1 MFISSRDHARF
12 GYLFL
17 RDGEWEGEQLISK
30 QWIEMAKTPTDVRP
44 NYGYMNWFLNTEQ
57 AMHFSNAPLGNVCFI
72 GAGTNMIWLDPSH
85 DMVAVVRWIRQP
97 NEFIG
102 RVLAAFEDGRD

>member
-17 RDGEWEGEQLISK
+17 RGGRWRGEQLISSK
-30 QWIEMAKTPTDVRP
+30 WIEMARTPTDVQP
-44 NYGYMNWFLNTEQ
+44 TYGYMNWFLNTEERKR
-57 AMHFSNAPLGNVCFI
+57 FSNAPVGNVFFL
-72 GAGTNMIWLDPSH
+72 GAGTNMVWLDPSH
-85 DMVAVVRWIRQP
+85 DRVVVVRWLRQE

-102 RVLAAFEDGRD
+102 RVMAAFEDGRD